1 MKKIIYL
8 LTLSAFVFTACSPN
22 DDINAAIDA
31 QDNPIVGNA
40 TYTFTDDDYE
50 ELELGYGSFSSVD
63 DAKEMI
69 APYLQTIAPFQYWGN
84 GSSVTVNYELYVGS
98 ADGVSDYT
106 YADSYQFSNSDY
118 ATTGSDAFG
127 FYPNLNPNED
137 IPAVLD
143 AQIMDATEGQIL
155 LVEYDQYID
164 TPVVGLTNLYQAAFP
179 ANFDDFELIDASGT
193 LDAWTTGLSNVQ
205 GSGYSS
211 GSSSANEEWLVSPEI
226 DLTGQS
232 DVLFQ
237 ITQEIDLFGAD
248 DALIDILIATDYTGD
263 GDVASATWTALSFD
277 KTIYG
282 NLTTS
287 EDFDFSDY
295 DGETIHIALKYSS
308 TDTGSPRWRVQN
320 LVVKAIGISGDAV
333 NYGTYYMYSDSAWEL
348 AENVYY
354 LSTADFDSMGE
365 GSGQPGRFDNFSS
378 SISPNNY
385 LPAFLAINFPY
396 GQEEEELIVTYAYYS
411 SSSGAQ
417 VRGNLYTFTDGAWMA
432 HQSTISTSL
441 QFGHDGTEWVPDNT
455 IRYTLV
461 DSDYAVVASAL
472 ATTTG
477 FVEAAANLDSYG
489 NFNRT
494 GSATAWSDEMMVT
507 AMGVMLDNLDPSAA
521 DGQKY
526 ITTCNIYD
534 GSSGTE
540 NRSLIKEAGVW
551 IQN

>member
-8 LTLSAFVFTACSPN
+8 LTLSAFVFTACAPN
-22 DDINAAIDA
+22 EDINAEIDA
-31 QDNPIVGNA
+31 QDNPIVGDA
-40 TYTFTDDDYE
+40 TYTFTDEDYE
-50 ELELGYGSFSSVD
+50 ALELGSGSFSSVD
-63 DAKEMI
+63 DAKTMI

-106 YADSYQFSNSDY
+106 YADSYEFSNADY
-118 ATTGSDAFG
+118 AATGSNAFG
-127 FYPNLNPNED
+127 FYPNVDPNDE

-164 TPVVGLTNLYQAAFP
+164 TPDVGLTNLYQASFP
-179 ANFDDFELIDASGT
+179 ANFDDFELIDASGS
-193 LDAWTTGLSNVQ
+193 LDAWTTGSSNVQ
-205 GSGYSS
+205 GSGFSS
-211 GSSSANEEWLVSPEI
+211 GAQANEEWLISPEV
-226 DLTGQS
+226 DLS
-232 DVLFQ
+232 DGSDLLFQ
-237 ITQEIDLFGAD
+237 ITQEIDFLGD
-248 DALIDILIATDYTGD
+248 PSLIDVLIATDYIEG

-282 NLTTS
+282 SMTTS
-287 EDFDFSDY
+287 EDFDFSAY

-308 TDTGSPRWRVQN
+308 TDSDSPRWRVQDFA
-320 LVVKAIGISGDAV
+320 VKAIGISGDAV
-333 NYGTYYMYSDSAWEL
+333 SYGTYYMYSGGAWEL

-354 LSTADFDSMGE
+354 LSSADFDSMGE
-365 GSGQPGRFDNFSS
+365 GSGEPGRFDNFSS
-378 SISPNNY
+378 SVSPNSY

-441 QFGHDGTEWVPDNT
+441 QFGHDGTQWVPDNT

-461 DSDYAVVASAL
+461 DSDYDVVASTL
-472 ATTTG
+472 LTTAG
-477 FVEAAANLDSYG
+477 FEDAAGNLDNYG

-494 GSATAWSDEMMVT
+494 GSGSSWSDEMMVT
-507 AMGVMLDNLDPSAA
+507 AMGVVLDNLDPSAA

-526 ITTCNIYD
+526 ITTYNIYD

-540 NRSLIKEAGVW
+540 DRSLIKEAGIW

>member
-8 LTLSAFVFTACSPN
+8 LTLSAFVFTACAPN
-22 DDINAAIDA
+22 EDINAEIDA
-31 QDNPIVGNA
+31 QDNPIVGDA
-40 TYTFTDDDYE
+40 TYTFTDEDYE
-50 ELELGYGSFSSVD
+50 ALELGFGSFSSVD
-63 DAKEMI
+63 DAKTMI

-106 YADSYQFSNSDY
+106 YADSYEFSNADY
-118 ATTGSDAFG
+118 AATGSNAFG
-127 FYPNLNPNED
+127 FYPNVDPNDE

-164 TPVVGLTNLYQAAFP
+164 TPDVGLTNLYQASFP
-179 ANFDDFELIDASGT
+179 ANFDDFELIDASGS
-193 LDAWTTGLSNVQ
+193 LDAWTTGSSNVQ
-205 GSGYSS
+205 GSGFSS
-211 GSSSANEEWLVSPEI
+211 GAQANEEWLISPEV
-226 DLTGQS
+226 DLS
-232 DVLFQ
+232 DGSDLLFQ
-237 ITQEIDLFGAD
+237 ITQEIDFLGD
-248 DALIDILIATDYTGD
+248 ESLIDILIATDYIEG

-282 NLTTS
+282 SMTTS
-287 EDFDFSDY
+287 EDFDFSAY

-308 TDTGSPRWRVQN
+308 TDSDSPRWRVQDFA
-320 LVVKAIGISGDAV
+320 VKAIGISGDAV
-333 NYGTYYMYSDSAWEL
+333 SYGTYYMYSGGAWEL

-354 LSTADFDSMGE
+354 LSSADFDSMGE
-365 GSGQPGRFDNFSS
+365 GSGEPGRFDNFSS
-378 SISPNNY
+378 SVSPNSY

-417 VRGNLYTFTDGAWMA
+417 VRGNLYTFTDGAWTA

-441 QFGHDGTEWVPDNT
+441 QFGHDGTQWVPDNT

-461 DSDYAVVASAL
+461 DSDYDVVASTL
-472 ATTTG
+472 LTTAG
-477 FVEAAANLDSYG
+477 FEDAAGNLDNYG

-494 GSATAWSDEMMVT
+494 GGGSSWSDEMMFT

-526 ITTCNIYD
+526 ITTYNIYD

-540 NRSLIKEAGVW
+540 DRSLIKEAGVW

>member
-1 MKKIIYL
+1 
-8 LTLSAFVFTACSPN
+8 VFTACAPN
-22 DDINAAIDA
+22 EDINAEIDA
-31 QDNPIVGNA
+31 QDNPIVGDA
-40 TYTFTDDDYE
+40 TYTFTDEDYE
-50 ELELGYGSFSSVD
+50 ALELGFGSFSSVD
-63 DAKEMI
+63 DAKTMI

-106 YADSYQFSNSDY
+106 YADSYEFSNADY
-118 ATTGSDAFG
+118 AATGSNAFG
-127 FYPNLNPNED
+127 FYPNVDPNDE

-164 TPVVGLTNLYQAAFP
+164 TPDVGLTNLYQASFP
-179 ANFDDFELIDASGT
+179 ANFDDFELIDASGS
-193 LDAWTTGLSNVQ
+193 LDAWTTGSSNVQ
-205 GSGYSS
+205 GSGFSS
-211 GSSSANEEWLVSPEI
+211 GAQANEEWLISPEV
-226 DLTGQS
+226 DLS
-232 DVLFQ
+232 DGSDLLFQ
-237 ITQEIDLFGAD
+237 ITQEIDFLGD
-248 DALIDILIATDYTGD
+248 ESLIDILIATDYIEG

-282 NLTTS
+282 SMTTS
-287 EDFDFSDY
+287 EDFDFSAY

-308 TDTGSPRWRVQN
+308 TDSDSPRWRVQDFA
-320 LVVKAIGISGDAV
+320 VKAIGISGDAV
-333 NYGTYYMYSDSAWEL
+333 SYGTYYMYSGGAWEL

-354 LSTADFDSMGE
+354 LSSADFDSMGE
-365 GSGQPGRFDNFSS
+365 GSGEPGRFDNFSS
-378 SISPNNY
+378 SVSPNSY
-385 LPAFLAINFPY
+385 LPTFLAINFPY

-441 QFGHDGTEWVPDNT
+441 QFGHDGTQWVPDNT

-461 DSDYAVVASAL
+461 DSDYDVVASTL
-472 ATTTG
+472 LTTAG
-477 FVEAAANLDSYG
+477 FEDAAGNLDNYG

-494 GSATAWSDEMMVT
+494 GGGSSWSDEMMFT

-526 ITTCNIYD
+526 ITTYNIYD

-540 NRSLIKEAGVW
+540 DRSLIKEAGVW

>member
-8 LTLSAFVFTACSPN
+8 LTLSAFVFTACAPN
-22 DDINAAIDA
+22 EDINAEIDA
-31 QDNPIVGNA
+31 QDNPIVGDA
-40 TYTFTDDDYE
+40 TYTFTDEDYE
-50 ELELGYGSFSSVD
+50 ALELGSGSFSSVD
-63 DAKEMI
+63 DAKTMI

-106 YADSYQFSNSDY
+106 YADSYEFSNADY
-118 ATTGSDAFG
+118 AATGSNAFG
-127 FYPNLNPNED
+127 FYPNVDPNDE

-164 TPVVGLTNLYQAAFP
+164 TPDVGLTNLYQASFP
-179 ANFDDFELIDASGT
+179 ANFDDFELIDASGS
-193 LDAWTTGLSNVQ
+193 LDAWTTGSSNVQ
-205 GSGYSS
+205 GSGFSS
-211 GSSSANEEWLVSPEI
+211 GAQANEEWLISPEV
-226 DLTGQS
+226 DLS
-232 DVLFQ
+232 DGSDLLFQ
-237 ITQEIDLFGAD
+237 ITQEIDFLGD
-248 DALIDILIATDYTGD
+248 ESLIDILIATDYIEG

-282 NLTTS
+282 SMTTS
-287 EDFDFSDY
+287 EDFDFSAY

-308 TDTGSPRWRVQN
+308 TDSDSPRWRVQDFA
-320 LVVKAIGISGDAV
+320 VKAIGISGDAV
-333 NYGTYYMYSDSAWEL
+333 SYGTYYMYSGGAWEL

-354 LSTADFDSMGE
+354 LSSADFDSMGE
-365 GSGQPGRFDNFSS
+365 GSGEPGRFDNFSS
-378 SISPNNY
+378 SVSPNSY

-441 QFGHDGTEWVPDNT
+441 QFGHDGTQWVPDNT

-461 DSDYAVVASAL
+461 DSDYDVVASTL
-472 ATTTG
+472 LTTAG
-477 FVEAAANLDSYG
+477 FEDAAGNLDNYG

-494 GSATAWSDEMMVT
+494 GSGSSWSDEMMFT
-507 AMGVMLDNLDPSAA
+507 AMGVVLDNLDPSAA

-526 ITTCNIYD
+526 ITTYNIYD

-540 NRSLIKEAGVW
+540 DRSLIKEAGIW

>member
-8 LTLSAFVFTACSPN
+8 LTLSAFVFTACAPN
-22 DDINAAIDA
+22 EDINAEIDA
-31 QDNPIVGNA
+31 QDNPIVGDA
-40 TYTFTDDDYE
+40 TYTFTDEDYE
-50 ELELGYGSFSSVD
+50 ALELGSGSFSSVD
-63 DAKEMI
+63 DAKTMI

-106 YADSYQFSNSDY
+106 YADSYEFSNADY
-118 ATTGSDAFG
+118 AATGSNAFG
-127 FYPNLNPNED
+127 FYPNVDPNDE

-164 TPVVGLTNLYQAAFP
+164 TPDVGLTNLYQASFP
-179 ANFDDFELIDASGT
+179 ANFDDFELIDASGS
-193 LDAWTTGLSNVQ
+193 LDAWTTGSSNVQ
-205 GSGYSS
+205 GSGFSS
-211 GSSSANEEWLVSPEI
+211 GAQANEEWLISPEV
-226 DLTGQS
+226 DLS
-232 DVLFQ
+232 DGSDLLFQ
-237 ITQEIDLFGAD
+237 ITQEIDFLGD
-248 DALIDILIATDYTGD
+248 PSLIDVLIATDYIEG

-282 NLTTS
+282 SMTTS
-287 EDFDFSDY
+287 EDFDFSAY

-308 TDTGSPRWRVQN
+308 TDSDSPRWRVQDFA
-320 LVVKAIGISGDAV
+320 VKAIGISGDAV
-333 NYGTYYMYSDSAWEL
+333 SYGTYYMYSGGAWEL

-354 LSTADFDSMGE
+354 LSSADFDSMGE
-365 GSGQPGRFDNFSS
+365 GSGEPGRFDNFSS
-378 SISPNNY
+378 SVSPNSY

-441 QFGHDGTEWVPDNT
+441 QFGHDGTQWVPDNT

-461 DSDYAVVASAL
+461 DSDYDVVASTL
-472 ATTTG
+472 LTTAG
-477 FVEAAANLDSYG
+477 FEDAAGNLDNYG

-494 GSATAWSDEMMVT
+494 GSGSSWSDEMMFT
-507 AMGVMLDNLDPSAA
+507 AMGVVLDNLDPSAA

-526 ITTCNIYD
+526 ITTYNIYD

-540 NRSLIKEAGVW
+540 DRSLIKEAGIW

>member
-8 LTLSAFVFTACSPN
+8 LTLSAFVFTACAPN
-22 DDINAAIDA
+22 EDINAEIDA
-31 QDNPIVGNA
+31 QDNPIVGDA
-40 TYTFTDDDYE
+40 TYTFTDEDYE
-50 ELELGYGSFSSVD
+50 ALELGSGSFSSVD
-63 DAKEMI
+63 DAKTMI

-106 YADSYQFSNSDY
+106 YADSYEFSNADY
-118 ATTGSDAFG
+118 AATGSNAFG
-127 FYPNLNPNED
+127 FYPNVDPNDE

-164 TPVVGLTNLYQAAFP
+164 TPDVGLTNLYQASFP
-179 ANFDDFELIDASGT
+179 ANFDDFELIDASGS
-193 LDAWTTGLSNVQ
+193 LDAWTTGSSNVQ
-205 GSGYSS
+205 GSGFSS
-211 GSSSANEEWLVSPEI
+211 GAQANEEWLISPEV
-226 DLTGQS
+226 DLS
-232 DVLFQ
+232 DGSDLLFQ
-237 ITQEIDLFGAD
+237 ITQEIDFLGD
-248 DALIDILIATDYTGD
+248 PSLIDVLIATDYIEG

-282 NLTTS
+282 SMTTS
-287 EDFDFSDY
+287 EDFDFSAY

-308 TDTGSPRWRVQN
+308 TDSDSPRWRVQDFA
-320 LVVKAIGISGDAV
+320 VKAIGISGDAV
-333 NYGTYYMYSDSAWEL
+333 SYGTYYMYSGGAWEL

-354 LSTADFDSMGE
+354 LSSADFDSMGE
-365 GSGQPGRFDNFSS
+365 GSGEPGRFDNFSS
-378 SISPNNY
+378 SVSPNSY

-441 QFGHDGTEWVPDNT
+441 QFGHDGTQWVPDNT

-461 DSDYAVVASAL
+461 DSDYDVVASTL
-472 ATTTG
+472 LTTAG
-477 FVEAAANLDSYG
+477 FEDAAGNLDSYG

-494 GSATAWSDEMMVT
+494 GSGSSWSDEMMFT

-526 ITTCNIYD
+526 ITTYNIYD

-540 NRSLIKEAGVW
+540 DRSLIKEAGIW

>member
-1 MKKIIYL
+1 M
-8 LTLSAFVFTACSPN
+8 FTACAPN
-22 DDINAAIDA
+22 EDINAEIDA
-31 QDNPIVGNA
+31 QDNPIVGDA
-40 TYTFTDDDYE
+40 TYTFTDEDYE
-50 ELELGYGSFSSVD
+50 ALELGSGSFSSVD
-63 DAKEMI
+63 DAKTMI

-106 YADSYQFSNSDY
+106 YADSYEFSNADY
-118 ATTGSDAFG
+118 AATGSNAFG
-127 FYPNLNPNED
+127 FYPNVDPNDE

-164 TPVVGLTNLYQAAFP
+164 TPDVGLTNLYQASFP
-179 ANFDDFELIDASGT
+179 ANFDDFELIDASGS
-193 LDAWTTGLSNVQ
+193 LDAWTTGSSNVQ
-205 GSGYSS
+205 GSGFSS
-211 GSSSANEEWLVSPEI
+211 GAQANEEWLISPEV
-226 DLTGQS
+226 DLS
-232 DVLFQ
+232 DGSDLLFQ
-237 ITQEIDLFGAD
+237 ITQEIDFLGD
-248 DALIDILIATDYTGD
+248 ESLIDILIATDYIEG

-282 NLTTS
+282 SMTTS
-287 EDFDFSDY
+287 EDFDFSAY

-308 TDTGSPRWRVQN
+308 TDSDSPRWRVQDFA
-320 LVVKAIGISGDAV
+320 VKAIGISGDAV
-333 NYGTYYMYSDSAWEL
+333 SYGTYYMYSGGAWEL

-354 LSTADFDSMGE
+354 LSSADFDSMGE
-365 GSGQPGRFDNFSS
+365 GSGEPGRFDNFSS
-378 SISPNNY
+378 SVSPNSY

-441 QFGHDGTEWVPDNT
+441 QFGHDGTQWVPDNT

-461 DSDYAVVASAL
+461 DSDYDVVASTL
-472 ATTTG
+472 LTTAG
-477 FVEAAANLDSYG
+477 FEDAAGNLDSYG

-494 GSATAWSDEMMVT
+494 GSGSSWSDEMMFT

-526 ITTCNIYD
+526 ITTYNIYD

-540 NRSLIKEAGVW
+540 DRSLIKEAGVW

>member
-1 MKKIIYL
+1 MQKIIYL
-8 LTLSAFVFTACSPN
+8 LTLSAFVFTACAPN
-22 DDINAAIDA
+22 EDINAEIDA
-31 QDNPIVGNA
+31 QDNPIVGDA
-40 TYTFTDDDYE
+40 TYTFTDEDYE
-50 ELELGYGSFSSVD
+50 ALELGFGSFSSVD
-63 DAKEMI
+63 DAKTMI

-106 YADSYQFSNSDY
+106 YADSYEFSNADY
-118 ATTGSDAFG
+118 AATGSNAFG
-127 FYPNLNPNED
+127 FYPNVDPNDE

-164 TPVVGLTNLYQAAFP
+164 TPDVGLTNLYQASFP
-179 ANFDDFELIDASGT
+179 ANFDDFELIDASGS
-193 LDAWTTGLSNVQ
+193 LDAWTTGSSNVQ
-205 GSGYSS
+205 GSGFSS
-211 GSSSANEEWLVSPEI
+211 GAQANEEWLISPEV
-226 DLTGQS
+226 DLS
-232 DVLFQ
+232 DGSDLLFQ
-237 ITQEIDLFGAD
+237 ITQEIDFLGD
-248 DALIDILIATDYTGD
+248 ESLIDILIATDYIEG

-282 NLTTS
+282 SMTTS
-287 EDFDFSDY
+287 EDFDFSAY

-308 TDTGSPRWRVQN
+308 TDSDSPRWRVQDFA
-320 LVVKAIGISGDAV
+320 VKAIGISGDAV
-333 NYGTYYMYSDSAWEL
+333 SYGTYYMYSGGAWEL

-354 LSTADFDSMGE
+354 LSSADFDSMGE
-365 GSGQPGRFDNFSS
+365 GSGEPGRFDNFSS
-378 SISPNNY
+378 SVSPNSY

-441 QFGHDGTEWVPDNT
+441 QFGHDGTQWVPDNT

-461 DSDYAVVASAL
+461 DSDYDVVASTL
-472 ATTTG
+472 LTTAG
-477 FVEAAANLDSYG
+477 FEDAAGNLDNYG

-494 GSATAWSDEMMVT
+494 GGGSSWSDEMMFT

-526 ITTCNIYD
+526 ITTYNIYD

-540 NRSLIKEAGVW
+540 DRSLIKEAGVW

>member
-8 LTLSAFVFTACSPN
+8 LTLSAFVFTACAPN
-22 DDINAAIDA
+22 EDINAEIDA
-31 QDNPIVGNA
+31 QDNPIVGDA
-40 TYTFTDDDYE
+40 TYTFTDEDYE
-50 ELELGYGSFSSVD
+50 ALELGFGSFSSVD
-63 DAKEMI
+63 DAKTMI

-106 YADSYQFSNSDY
+106 YADSYEFSNADY
-118 ATTGSDAFG
+118 AATGSNAFG
-127 FYPNLNPNED
+127 FYPNVDPNDE

-164 TPVVGLTNLYQAAFP
+164 TPDVGLTNLYQASFP
-179 ANFDDFELIDASGT
+179 ANFDDFELIDASGS
-193 LDAWTTGLSNVQ
+193 LDAWTTGSSNVQ
-205 GSGYSS
+205 GSGFSS
-211 GSSSANEEWLVSPEI
+211 GAQANEEWLISPEV
-226 DLTGQS
+226 DLS
-232 DVLFQ
+232 DGSDLLFQ
-237 ITQEIDLFGAD
+237 ITQEIDFLGD
-248 DALIDILIATDYTGD
+248 ESLIDILIATDYIEG

-282 NLTTS
+282 SMTTS
-287 EDFDFSDY
+287 EDFDFSAY

-308 TDTGSPRWRVQN
+308 TDSDSPRWRVQDFA
-320 LVVKAIGISGDAV
+320 VKAIGISGDAV
-333 NYGTYYMYSDSAWEL
+333 SYGTYYMYSGGAWEL

-354 LSTADFDSMGE
+354 LSSADFDSMGE
-365 GSGQPGRFDNFSS
+365 GSGEPGRFDNFSS
-378 SISPNNY
+378 SVSPNSY

-441 QFGHDGTEWVPDNT
+441 QFGHDGTQWVPDNT

-461 DSDYAVVASAL
+461 DSDYDVVASTL
-472 ATTTG
+472 LTTAG
-477 FVEAAANLDSYG
+477 FEDAAGNLDNYG

-494 GSATAWSDEMMVT
+494 GSGSSWSDEMMFT
-507 AMGVMLDNLDPSAA
+507 AMGVVLDNLDPSAA

-526 ITTCNIYD
+526 ITTYNIYD

-540 NRSLIKEAGVW
+540 DRSLIKEAGIW

>member
-8 LTLSAFVFTACSPN
+8 LTLSAFVFTACAPN
-22 DDINAAIDA
+22 EDINAEIDA
-31 QDNPIVGNA
+31 QDNPIVGDA
-40 TYTFTDDDYE
+40 TYTFTDEDYE
-50 ELELGYGSFSSVD
+50 ALELGSGSFSSVD
-63 DAKEMI
+63 DAKTMI

-106 YADSYQFSNSDY
+106 YADSYEFSNADY
-118 ATTGSDAFG
+118 AATGSNAFG
-127 FYPNLNPNED
+127 FYPNVDPNDE

-164 TPVVGLTNLYQAAFP
+164 TPDVGLTNLYQASFP
-179 ANFDDFELIDASGT
+179 ANFDDFELIDASGS
-193 LDAWTTGLSNVQ
+193 LDAWTTGSSNVQ
-205 GSGYSS
+205 GSGFSS
-211 GSSSANEEWLVSPEI
+211 GAQANEEWLISPEV
-226 DLTGQS
+226 DLS
-232 DVLFQ
+232 DGSDLLFQ
-237 ITQEIDLFGAD
+237 ITQEIDFLGD
-248 DALIDILIATDYTGD
+248 PSLIDVLIATDYIEG

-282 NLTTS
+282 SMTTS
-287 EDFDFSDY
+287 EDFDFSAY

-308 TDTGSPRWRVQN
+308 TDSDSPRWRVQDFA
-320 LVVKAIGISGDAV
+320 VKAIGISGDAV
-333 NYGTYYMYSDSAWEL
+333 SYGTYYMYSGGAWEL

-354 LSTADFDSMGE
+354 LSSADFDSMGE
-365 GSGQPGRFDNFSS
+365 GSGEPGRFDNFSS
-378 SISPNNY
+378 SVSPNSY

-441 QFGHDGTEWVPDNT
+441 QFGHDGTQWVPDNT

-461 DSDYAVVASAL
+461 DSDYDVVASTL
-472 ATTTG
+472 LTTAG
-477 FVEAAANLDSYG
+477 FEDAAGNLDNYG

-494 GSATAWSDEMMVT
+494 GGGSSWSDEMMFT
-507 AMGVMLDNLDPSAA
+507 AMGVVLDNLDPSAA

-526 ITTCNIYD
+526 ITTYNIYD

-540 NRSLIKEAGVW
+540 DRSLIKEAGIW

>member
-8 LTLSAFVFTACSPN
+8 LTLSAFVFTACAPN
-22 DDINAAIDA
+22 EDINAEIDA
-31 QDNPIVGNA
+31 QDNPIVGDA
-40 TYTFTDDDYE
+40 TYTFTDEDYE
-50 ELELGYGSFSSVD
+50 ALELGFGSFSSVD
-63 DAKEMI
+63 DAKTMI

-106 YADSYQFSNSDY
+106 YADSYEFSNADY
-118 ATTGSDAFG
+118 AATGSNAFG
-127 FYPNLNPNED
+127 FYPNVDPNDE
-137 IPAVLD
+137 IPTVLD

-164 TPVVGLTNLYQAAFP
+164 TPDVGLTNLYQASFP
-179 ANFDDFELIDASGT
+179 ANFDDFELIDASGS
-193 LDAWTTGLSNVQ
+193 LDAWTTGSSNVQ
-205 GSGYSS
+205 GSGFSS
-211 GSSSANEEWLVSPEI
+211 GAQANEEWLISPEV
-226 DLTGQS
+226 DLS
-232 DVLFQ
+232 DGSDLLFQ
-237 ITQEIDLFGAD
+237 ITQEIDFLVD
-248 DALIDILIATDYTGD
+248 ESLIDILIATDYIEG

-282 NLTTS
+282 SMTTS
-287 EDFDFSDY
+287 EDFDFSAY

-308 TDTGSPRWRVQN
+308 TDSDSPRWRVQDFA
-320 LVVKAIGISGDAV
+320 VKAIGISGDAV
-333 NYGTYYMYSDSAWEL
+333 SYGTYYMYSGGAWEL

-354 LSTADFDSMGE
+354 LSSADFDSMGE
-365 GSGQPGRFDNFSS
+365 GSGEPGRFDNFSS
-378 SISPNNY
+378 SVSPNSY

-441 QFGHDGTEWVPDNT
+441 QFGHDGTQWVPDNT

-461 DSDYAVVASAL
+461 DSDYDVVASTL
-472 ATTTG
+472 LTTAG
-477 FVEAAANLDSYG
+477 FEDAAGNLDNYG

-494 GSATAWSDEMMVT
+494 GGGSSWSDEMMFT

-526 ITTCNIYD
+526 ITTYNIYD

-540 NRSLIKEAGVW
+540 DRSLIKEAGVW

>member
-8 LTLSAFVFTACSPN
+8 LTLSAFVFTACAPN
-22 DDINAAIDA
+22 EDINAEIDA
-31 QDNPIVGNA
+31 QDNPIVGDA
-40 TYTFTDDDYE
+40 TYTFTDEDYE
-50 ELELGYGSFSSVD
+50 ALVLGSGSFSSVD
-63 DAKEMI
+63 DAKTMI

-106 YADSYQFSNSDY
+106 YADSYEFSNADY
-118 ATTGSDAFG
+118 AATGSNAFG
-127 FYPNLNPNED
+127 FYPNVDPNDE

-164 TPVVGLTNLYQAAFP
+164 TPDVGLTNLYQASFP
-179 ANFDDFELIDASGT
+179 ANFDDFELIDASGS
-193 LDAWTTGLSNVQ
+193 LDAWTTGSSNVQ
-205 GSGYSS
+205 GSGFSS
-211 GSSSANEEWLVSPEI
+211 GAQANEEWLISPEV
-226 DLTGQS
+226 DLS
-232 DVLFQ
+232 DGSDLLFQ
-237 ITQEIDLFGAD
+237 ITQEIDFLGD
-248 DALIDILIATDYTGD
+248 PSLIDVLIATDYIEG

-282 NLTTS
+282 SMTTS
-287 EDFDFSDY
+287 EDFDFSAY

-308 TDTGSPRWRVQN
+308 TDSDSPRWRVQDFA
-320 LVVKAIGISGDAV
+320 VKAIGISGDAV
-333 NYGTYYMYSDSAWEL
+333 SYGTYYMYSGGAWEL

-354 LSTADFDSMGE
+354 LSSADFDSMGE
-365 GSGQPGRFDNFSS
+365 GSGEPGRFDNFSS
-378 SISPNNY
+378 SVSPNSY

-441 QFGHDGTEWVPDNT
+441 QFGHDGTQWVPDNT

-461 DSDYAVVASAL
+461 DSDYDVVASTL
-472 ATTTG
+472 LTTAG
-477 FVEAAANLDSYG
+477 FEDAAGNLDNYG

-494 GSATAWSDEMMVT
+494 GSGSSWSDEMMFT
-507 AMGVMLDNLDPSAA
+507 AMGVVLDNLDPSAA

-526 ITTCNIYD
+526 ITTYNIYD

-540 NRSLIKEAGVW
+540 DRSLIKEAGIW

>member
-8 LTLSAFVFTACSPN
+8 LTLSAFVFTACAPN
-22 DDINAAIDA
+22 EDINAEIDA
-31 QDNPIVGNA
+31 QDNPIVGDA
-40 TYTFTDDDYE
+40 TYTFTDEDYE
-50 ELELGYGSFSSVD
+50 ALELGSGSFSSVD
-63 DAKEMI
+63 DAKTMI

-106 YADSYQFSNSDY
+106 YAEPYEFSNADY
-118 ATTGSDAFG
+118 AATGSNAFG
-127 FYPNLNPNED
+127 FYPNVDPNDE

-164 TPVVGLTNLYQAAFP
+164 TPDVGLTNLYQASFP
-179 ANFDDFELIDASGT
+179 ANFDDFELIDASGS
-193 LDAWTTGLSNVQ
+193 LDAWTTGSSNVQ
-205 GSGYSS
+205 GSGFSS
-211 GSSSANEEWLVSPEI
+211 GAQANEEWLISPEV
-226 DLTGQS
+226 DLS
-232 DVLFQ
+232 DGSDLLFQ
-237 ITQEIDLFGAD
+237 ITQEIDFLGD
-248 DALIDILIATDYTGD
+248 PSLIDVLIATDYIEG

-282 NLTTS
+282 SMTTS
-287 EDFDFSDY
+287 EDFDFSAY

-308 TDTGSPRWRVQN
+308 TDSDSPRWRVQDFA
-320 LVVKAIGISGDAV
+320 VKAIGISGDAV
-333 NYGTYYMYSDSAWEL
+333 SYGTYYMYSGGAWEL

-354 LSTADFDSMGE
+354 LSSADFDSMGE
-365 GSGQPGRFDNFSS
+365 GSGEPGRFDNFSS
-378 SISPNNY
+378 SVSPNSY

-441 QFGHDGTEWVPDNT
+441 QFGHDGTQWVPDNT

-461 DSDYAVVASAL
+461 DSDYDVVASTL
-472 ATTTG
+472 LTTAG
-477 FVEAAANLDSYG
+477 FEDAAGNLDNYG

-494 GSATAWSDEMMVT
+494 GSGSSWSDEMMFT
-507 AMGVMLDNLDPSAA
+507 AMGVVLDNLDPSAA

-526 ITTCNIYD
+526 ITTYNIYD

-540 NRSLIKEAGVW
+540 DRSLIKEAGIW

>member
-8 LTLSAFVFTACSPN
+8 LTLSAFVFTACDPN
-22 DDINAAIDA
+22 EDINADIDA

-40 TYTFTDDDYE
+40 TYTFADEDYE
-50 ELELGYGSFSSVD
+50 ELELEFGTFSSVD

-69 APYLQTIAPFQYWGN
+69 APYLQTIAPFQYWGD
-84 GSSVTVNYELYVGS
+84 GSSVTVNYELYIGS

-106 YADSYQFSNSDY
+106 YADAYEFSNADY

-127 FYPNLNPNED
+127 FYPNVDPNEE

-143 AQIMDATEGQIL
+143 AQIMDATEGQIV

-164 TPVVGLTNLYQAAFP
+164 TPDVGLTNLYQAAFP
-179 ANFDDFELIDASGT
+179 ANFDDFELIDASGS
-193 LDAWTTGLSNVQ
+193 LDAWTTGSSNVQ
-205 GSGYSS
+205 GSGYSN
-211 GSSSANEEWLVSPEI
+211 GSASANEEWLVSPEI

-248 DALIDILIATDYTGD
+248 DALIDILIATDYTGG

-277 KTIYG
+277 KTIYSS
-282 NLTTS
+282 LTAS
-287 EDFDFSDY
+287 EDFDFSAY

-308 TDTGSPRWRVQN
+308 TDSESPRWRVQDFT
-320 LVVKAIGISGDAV
+320 VKAIGISGDSVA
-333 NYGTYYMYSDSAWEL
+333 YGTYYMYSEGAWEL

-354 LSTADFDSMGE
+354 LSSADFDSMGE
-365 GSGQPGRFDNFSS
+365 GSGEPGRFDNFSS
-378 SISPNNY
+378 SISPNGY

-432 HQSTISTSL
+432 HESTISTSL
-441 QFGHDGTEWVPDNT
+441 RISSLMTCLPIKPLTPV
-455 IRYTLV
+455 IATLI
-461 DSDYAVVASAL
+461 SIINLLLMKEPQSQTYHPIPLCNLAVLQLRVLNSMA
-472 ATTTG
+472 
-477 FVEAAANLDSYG
+477 
-489 NFNRT
+489 
-494 GSATAWSDEMMVT
+494 
-507 AMGVMLDNLDPSAA
+507 
-521 DGQKY
+521 K
-526 ITTCNIYD
+526 
-534 GSSGTE
+534 
-540 NRSLIKEAGVW
+540 
-551 IQN
+551 

>member
-8 LTLSAFVFTACSPN
+8 LTLSAFVFTACAPN
-22 DDINAAIDA
+22 EDINAEIDA
-31 QDNPIVGNA
+31 QDNPIVGDA
-40 TYTFTDDDYE
+40 TYTFTDEDYE
-50 ELELGYGSFSSVD
+50 ALELGSGSFSSVD
-63 DAKEMI
+63 DAKTMI

-106 YADSYQFSNSDY
+106 YADSYEFSNADY
-118 ATTGSDAFG
+118 AATGSNAFG
-127 FYPNLNPNED
+127 FYPNVDPNDE

-164 TPVVGLTNLYQAAFP
+164 TPDVGLTNLYQASFP
-179 ANFDDFELIDASGT
+179 ANFDDFELIDASGS
-193 LDAWTTGLSNVQ
+193 LDAWTTGSSNVQ
-205 GSGYSS
+205 GSGFSS
-211 GSSSANEEWLVSPEI
+211 GAQANEEWLISPEV
-226 DLTGQS
+226 DLS
-232 DVLFQ
+232 DGSDLLFQ
-237 ITQEIDLFGAD
+237 ITQEIDFLGD
-248 DALIDILIATDYTGD
+248 PSLIDVLIATDYIVG

-282 NLTTS
+282 SMTTS
-287 EDFDFSDY
+287 EDFDFSAY

-308 TDTGSPRWRVQN
+308 TDSDSPRWRVQDFA
-320 LVVKAIGISGDAV
+320 VKAIGISGDAV
-333 NYGTYYMYSDSAWEL
+333 SYGTYYMYSGGAWEL

-354 LSTADFDSMGE
+354 LSSADFDSMGE
-365 GSGQPGRFDNFSS
+365 GSGEPGRFDNFSS
-378 SISPNNY
+378 SVSPNSY

-441 QFGHDGTEWVPDNT
+441 QFGHDGTQWVPDNT

-461 DSDYAVVASAL
+461 DSDYDVVASTL
-472 ATTTG
+472 LTTAG
-477 FVEAAANLDSYG
+477 FEDAAGNLDSYG

-494 GSATAWSDEMMVT
+494 GSGSSWSDEMMFT
-507 AMGVMLDNLDPSAA
+507 AMGVVLDNLDPSAA

-526 ITTCNIYD
+526 ITTYNIYD

-540 NRSLIKEAGVW
+540 DRSLIKEAGIW

>member
-8 LTLSAFVFTACSPN
+8 LTLSAFVFTACAPN
-22 DDINAAIDA
+22 EDINAEIDA
-31 QDNPIVGNA
+31 QDNPIVGDA
-40 TYTFTDDDYE
+40 TYTFTDEDYE
-50 ELELGYGSFSSVD
+50 ALELGFGSFSSVD
-63 DAKEMI
+63 DAKTMI

-106 YADSYQFSNSDY
+106 YADSYEFSNADY
-118 ATTGSDAFG
+118 AATGSNAFG
-127 FYPNLNPNED
+127 FYPNVDPNDE

-164 TPVVGLTNLYQAAFP
+164 TPDVGLTNLYQASFP
-179 ANFDDFELIDASGT
+179 ANFDDFELIDASGS
-193 LDAWTTGLSNVQ
+193 LDAWTTGSSNVQ
-205 GSGYSS
+205 GSGFSS
-211 GSSSANEEWLVSPEI
+211 GAQANEEWLISPEV
-226 DLTGQS
+226 DLS
-232 DVLFQ
+232 DGSDLLFQ
-237 ITQEIDLFGAD
+237 ITQEIDFLGD
-248 DALIDILIATDYTGD
+248 ESLIDILIATDYIEG

-282 NLTTS
+282 SMTTS
-287 EDFDFSDY
+287 EDFDFSAY

-308 TDTGSPRWRVQN
+308 TDSDSPRWRVQDFA
-320 LVVKAIGISGDAV
+320 VKAIGISGDAV
-333 NYGTYYMYSDSAWEL
+333 SYGTYYMYSGGAWEL

-354 LSTADFDSMGE
+354 LSSADFDSMGE
-365 GSGQPGRFDNFSS
+365 GSGEPGRFDNFSS
-378 SISPNNY
+378 SVSPNSY

-441 QFGHDGTEWVPDNT
+441 QFGHDGTQWVPDNT

-461 DSDYAVVASAL
+461 DSDYDVVASTL
-472 ATTTG
+472 LTTAG
-477 FVEAAANLDSYG
+477 FEDAAGNLDNYG

-494 GSATAWSDEMMVT
+494 GGSSSWSDEMMFT

-526 ITTCNIYD
+526 ITTYNIYD

-540 NRSLIKEAGVW
+540 DRSLIKEAGVW

>member
-1 MKKIIYL
+1 
-8 LTLSAFVFTACSPN
+8 VFTACAPN
-22 DDINAAIDA
+22 EDINAEIDA
-31 QDNPIVGNA
+31 QDNPIVGDA
-40 TYTFTDDDYE
+40 TYTFTDEDYE
-50 ELELGYGSFSSVD
+50 ALELGFGSFSSVD
-63 DAKEMI
+63 DAKTMI

-106 YADSYQFSNSDY
+106 YADSYEFSNADY
-118 ATTGSDAFG
+118 AATGSNAFG
-127 FYPNLNPNED
+127 FYPNVDPNDE
-137 IPAVLD
+137 IPTVLD

-164 TPVVGLTNLYQAAFP
+164 TPDVGLTNLYQASFP
-179 ANFDDFELIDASGT
+179 ANFDDFELIDASGS
-193 LDAWTTGLSNVQ
+193 LDAWTTGSSNVQ
-205 GSGYSS
+205 GSGFSS
-211 GSSSANEEWLVSPEI
+211 GAQANEEWLISPEV
-226 DLTGQS
+226 DLS
-232 DVLFQ
+232 DGSDLLFQ
-237 ITQEIDLFGAD
+237 ITQEIDFLVD
-248 DALIDILIATDYTGD
+248 ESLIDILIATDYIEG

-282 NLTTS
+282 SMTTS
-287 EDFDFSDY
+287 EDFDFSAY

-308 TDTGSPRWRVQN
+308 TDSDSPRWRVQDFA
-320 LVVKAIGISGDAV
+320 VKAIGISGDAV
-333 NYGTYYMYSDSAWEL
+333 SYGTYYMYSGGAWEL

-354 LSTADFDSMGE
+354 LSSADFDSMGE
-365 GSGQPGRFDNFSS
+365 GSGEPGRFDNFSS
-378 SISPNNY
+378 SVSPNSY

-441 QFGHDGTEWVPDNT
+441 QFGHDGTQWVPDNT

-461 DSDYAVVASAL
+461 DSDYDVVASTL
-472 ATTTG
+472 LTTAG
-477 FVEAAANLDSYG
+477 FEDAAGNLDNYG

-494 GSATAWSDEMMVT
+494 GGGSSWSDEMMFT

-526 ITTCNIYD
+526 ITTYNIYD

-540 NRSLIKEAGVW
+540 DRSLIKEAGVW

>member
-127 FYPNLNPNED
+127 FYPNVNPNED

-179 ANFDDFELIDASGT
+179 ANFDDFELIDASGA
-193 LDAWTTGLSNVQ
+193 LDAWTTGSSNVQ

-248 DALIDILIATDYTGD
+248 DALIDILIATDYIEG

-308 TDTGSPRWRVQN
+308 TDTESPRWRVQD
-320 LVVKAIGISGDAV
+320 LSVKAIGISGDAV
-333 NYGTYYMYSDSAWEL
+333 SYGTYYMYSEGDWEL

-396 GQEEEELIVTYAYYS
+396 GCL
-411 SSSGAQ
+411 
-417 VRGNLYTFTDGAWMA
+417 LYT
-432 HQSTISTSL
+432 
-441 QFGHDGTEWVPDNT
+441 
-455 IRYTLV
+455 
-461 DSDYAVVASAL
+461 SD
-472 ATTTG
+472 
-477 FVEAAANLDSYG
+477 
-489 NFNRT
+489 
-494 GSATAWSDEMMVT
+494 
-507 AMGVMLDNLDPSAA
+507 AA
-521 DGQKY
+521 D
-526 ITTCNIYD
+526 
-534 GSSGTE
+534 E
-540 NRSLIKEAGVW
+540 
-551 IQN
+551 